1 MDFTEVTPAVMS
13 FCLVDSSIL
22 TDFANGWEPGVLQR
36 AVDECHCNPY
46 GDPSCCVAQGIFSFQ
61 QDEHCYV
68 TDTVVENSTHFSLCM
83 IGTQLKFSI
92 AKGLLDRLPGENP
105 VQAPCY
111 EEYPVTST
119 PAIISPTYVYT
130 LLSESPTSF
139 VSIISPAEATEAA
152 VSPRGDCIRRGGAGN
167 LQSPFGLSVLL
178 LMLLLILL
186 E

>member
-1 MDFTEVTPAVMS
+1 
-13 FCLVDSSIL
+13 
-22 TDFANGWEPGVLQR
+22 
-36 AVDECHCNPY
+36 
-46 GDPSCCVAQGIFSFQ
+46 
-61 QDEHCYV
+61 V
-68 TDTVVENSTHFSLCM
+68 TDTVVENSTHFFSLCM
-83 IGTQLKFSI
+83 IGTQLKLSI
-92 AKGLLDRLPGENP
+92 ATGILDRLPGENP

-111 EEYPVTST
+111 EEYSVTST

-139 VSIISPAEATEAA
+139 VSTISPAEATEAA

-167 LQSPFGLSVLL
+167 LQSSFGLSVLL